1 MWQDFQLLDR
11 VRGRNFLNDNTF
23 LYLRCVLMTSIFLSG
38 AYGEIRDQV
47 YVPPP
52 RAWCLV
58 FVVTLE
64 ELACSVQLVACPEE
78 C

>member
-1 MWQDFQLLDR
+1 
-11 VRGRNFLNDNTF
+11 
-23 LYLRCVLMTSIFLSG
+23 MTSIFLSG

-52 RAWCLV
+52 QTRRLV
-58 FVVTLE
+58 FAATSE
-64 ELACSVQLVACPEE
+64 GPACSVQLVACPEE